1 MQEQI
6 PHQEIADKYRD
17 LVKSLVLEAE
27 MPQNFVSQ
35 LTRLEAEL
43 QPRTYIE
50 EILVSD
56 IAANQW
62 RRTRAQQ
69 MEKALMDYEVDNF
82 QPPSGGLQPVTKAVL
97 ACRWAAGQSGIFDL
111 LGRSETRYARNMA
124 ASLRLLLQLR
134 AARLTDKI
142 ERKDI

>member
-1 MQEQI
+1 MQELIQ
-6 PHQEIADKYRD
+6 HAIAARYED
-17 LVKSLVLEAE
+17 LVESVVLESE
-27 MPQNFVSQ
+27 MSENFVSQ
-35 LTRLEAEL
+35 LTRIEAEL
-43 QPRTYIE
+43 QPRTCLE
-50 EILVSD
+50 EILVGD

-62 RRTRAQQ
+62 RRTRTRQ
-69 MEKALMDYEVDNF
+69 MEKALMDYEIDNF
-82 QPPSGGLQPVTKAVL
+82 EGPPGELQPVTIAVL

-142 ERKDI
+142 ERKDL

>member
-1 MQEQI
+1 MQELIQ
-6 PHQEIADKYRD
+6 HAIAARYED
-17 LVKSLVLEAE
+17 LVESVVLESE
-27 MPQNFVSQ
+27 MSENFVSQ
-35 LTRLEAEL
+35 LTRIEAEL
-43 QPRTYIE
+43 QPRNCLE
-50 EILVSD
+50 EILVGD

-62 RRTRAQQ
+62 RRTRTRQ
-69 MEKALMDYEVDNF
+69 MEKALMDYEIDNF
-82 QPPSGGLQPVTKAVL
+82 EGPPGELQPVTIAVL

-142 ERKDI
+142 ERKDL